1 MSQVLNLSLKQF
13 LNFKLSGCLAA
24 LLSGILNDLQESSS
38 MKEIGQDFSQ
48 QFCTAALGPPVSSST
63 SQISEH
69 L

>member
-13 LNFKLSGCLAA
+13 LNFKLSAC
-24 LLSGILNDLQESSS
+24 LSGIFNDLQESSG
-38 MKEIGQDFSQ
+38 MKDIGQDFSQ